1 MNGAVASPMQGTVL
15 TVAVANGDRVVAG
28 QLLLVVEAMK
38 MENEIVAPRGGIVR
52 ELAVAPGS
60 GVTNGQILCLVGPDH
75 E

>member
-1 MNGAVASPMQGTVL
+1 MQGTVL
-15 TVAVANGDRVVAG
+15 AVAVADGDRVVAG

-52 ELAVAPGS
+52 ELAVAPGF
-60 GVTNGQILCLVGPDH
+60 GVTNGQILCLVDPNH